1 MLEIFYRQF
10 FKEILKLR
18 PSTPNSMIYGE
29 VGKLP
34 LQVSVDKQLIA
45 YWFRV
50 LNKDVHTCAY
60 MVYRIALNLFR
71 RDEYKSQ
78 WLKRVK
84 YILDSCGLSYMWYN
98 QHEIPT
104 EQCKVIIH
112 RRIED
117 IALQKWNTDIST
129 SSMCRMYRL
138 FKKQLDFE
146 NYLLYSNCRDR
157 ISLSKIRC
165 ANSKLPI
172 YKHIYMYD
180 SDVCTL
186 CNLNVCGDEY
196 HYVLIC
202 PFFKHS
208 RTMYLKPYF
217 YTRPS
222 LYKFGELFSSSN
234 NKTISNLSKLA
245 SIILKQF

>member
-1 MLEIFYRQF
+1 
-10 FKEILKLR
+10 
-18 PSTPNSMIYGE
+18 
-29 VGKLP
+29 
-34 LQVSVDKQLIA
+34 
-45 YWFRV
+45 
-50 LNKDVHTCAY
+50 
-60 MVYRIALNLFR
+60 MVYMIALKLFR

-84 YILDSCGLSYMWYN
+84 YILDSCGLSYMWY
-98 QHEIPT
+98 QQQELST
-104 EQCKVIIH
+104 KQCKFIIH
-112 RRIED
+112 QRIED

-129 SSMCRMYRL
+129 SSMCKMYRI

-146 NYLLYSNCRDR
+146 NYLLHSNYRYR
-157 ISLSKIRC
+157 ISLSKLRC

-172 YKHIYMYD
+172 YKHIYSHD

-202 PFFKHS
+202 PFFRHS

-222 LYKFGELFSSSN
+222 LYKLRKLFCSSSK
-234 NKTISNLSKLA
+234 KTISNLSKLA
-245 SIILKQF
+245 NIIFNQF